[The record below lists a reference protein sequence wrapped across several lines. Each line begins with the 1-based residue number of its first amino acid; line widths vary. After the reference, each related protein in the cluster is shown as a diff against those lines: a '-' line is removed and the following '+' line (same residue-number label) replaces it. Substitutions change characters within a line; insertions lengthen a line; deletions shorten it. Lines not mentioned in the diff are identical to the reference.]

1 MGKERGDKPTLVSPT
16 KIRRDNQFRMADS
29 EYLTV
34 AEALAAVLDG
44 VPRLPA
50 EVTPLLESLG
60 RVLAEPVIAGDD
72 LPPFANSAMDG
83 YAVRAADLVA
93 ASSSHPAVLKVI
105 GDIAAG
111 VVPDVTLV
119 PGTAARIMTGAPVPP
134 GADAVVPV
142 EDTSE
147 PWRGADRALPETV
160 EVRRS
165 VNAGDYLR
173 LPGEDI
179 KAGQPVL
186 AAEHIIRPQ
195 EIGVLAALGISQV
208 SVIRRPR
215 VGVLATGDE
224 LIDVEE
230 ALRPGKIRNS
240 NGYAQ
245 AAQVLAL
252 GAVPVWLGV
261 ARDTEADV
269 KAKLQN
275 GLEERVDLF
284 ISSAGVSVGAYDVV
298 KAVLEAE
305 GNVGFWRVRMRPG
318 KPLAFGTYQ
327 GVPYLGLPGN
337 PVSAMVS
344 FERFARAAILKMAGH
359 SRLERPQVTVTLQDT
374 IHSDGRESY
383 VRAVVERK
391 AGAYIATTA
400 GSQGSHIMTSLV
412 KANALLI
419 VPEGVKLVAA
429 GEQLQAWMIDWPE
442 SVF

>member
-1 MGKERGDKPTLVSPT
+1 
-16 KIRRDNQFRMADS
+16 MADS

-44 VPRLPA
+44 VSVLPA
-50 EVTPLLESLG
+50 EPVPLLEALG
-60 RVLAEPVIAGDD
+60 RVLAEPVIAKDD
-72 LPPFANSAMDG
+72 LPSFANSAMDG
-83 YAVRAADLVA
+83 YAVRAADL
-93 ASSSHPAVLKVI
+93 ASASADNPVTLKVV

-111 VVPDVTLV
+111 AVPDVTLV
-119 PGTAARIMTGAPVPP
+119 PATTARIMTGAPVPP

-147 PWRGADRALPETV
+147 PWRNPDRPLPEAV
-160 EVRRS
+160 DVRRS

-173 LPGEDI
+173 HPGEDI
-179 KAGQPVL
+179 EAGQPVL
-186 AAEHIIRPQ
+186 ASGHVIRPQ
-195 EIGVLAALGISQV
+195 EIGVLAALGV
-208 SVIRRPR
+208 SRVRVIRQPR
-215 VGVLATGDE
+215 VGILATGDE
-224 LIDVEE
+224 LVAIEE
-230 ALRPGKIRNS
+230 ALQPGKIRNS

-245 AAQVLAL
+245 AAQVLAM
-252 GAVPVWLGV
+252 GAAPVWLGI

-269 KAKLQN
+269 RAKLQR
-275 GLEERVDLF
+275 GLDEGVDLF
-284 ISSAGVSVGAYDVV
+284 VSSAGVSVGAYDVV

-318 KPLAFGTYQ
+318 KPLAFGTYH

-359 SRLERPQVTVTLQDT
+359 TRLARPQVTATLTDT

-383 VRAVVERK
+383 VRAVVQQK
-391 AGAYIATTA
+391 AGEYMATTT

-419 VPEGVKLVAA
+419 VPEGVKMVAA